1 MKKISILIITLFSF
15 LQTFASHIAG
25 GELFYEY
32 LGPGNGANTNK
43 YKVTMRLFRD
53 CHSVGQTLATERVV
67 IGIYRSNELSLFT
80 KLDLALQS
88 PAPVIELNTKAIPC
102 LLNAPEVCFQ
112 IGIFTG
118 TIDLPSTPGGF
129 TLSWIRCCRIE
140 DIGNVVGA
148 GIGGTFVTKIPGT
161 ALLSS
166 GNNSSP
172 QFAIKDTAL
181 VCQNKSFVLD
191 FGASDPDSDLL
202 TYSFCDAYSGG
213 SSNNPNPGTSPGGV
227 PSSLSLSP
235 LPYGSTFNG
244 QNPLGAGV
252 KINSQT
258 GKITGIA
265 PSAGRYVINVCVTEW
280 RNGVAIN
287 EHRKDFILQ
296 VGNCDYTAAEPIPFS
311 GAYCKDFKVT
321 FSNNSLSAGIRGYSW
336 DFGVPGSTTD
346 TSSLAQPVFTFPDT
360 GLYKVRLIVRAEA
373 GCVDTGMT
381 TLGVYPGF
389 KPDFDITGSCFEAP
403 FEFKD
408 KSTANYGVI
417 NSWSW
422 NFGNLLT
429 LADSSALKNPT
440 YKYADTGR
448 RNVSLIV
455 TSSKGCTESITKT
468 VTVLNKPYLALSFKD
483 TLICSIDTLQLKA
496 EGTGAFAWKPAN
508 NILNANTANPLVY
521 PKNPTTYT
529 VTLTENGCVA
539 TDTVRVNVLNFLSVK
554 AGNDTS
560 ICSNDTVRLNSVS
573 EALQYQWSPTSGIS
587 GIATSR
593 NVVAKPA
600 ATTTYV
606 ITANLGNCQA
616 KDSVKITV
624 VPYPAANAGADATIC
639 FGKDAPLAANITGS
653 SFNWS
658 PSNSL
663 TNATTLTPI
672 AKPTQTT
679 TYLLTVTDTAGCG
692 RPVYDTVT
700 IKVVPK
706 VNAFAGND
714 TIILAN
720 QPLQL
725 NASGGTVYS
734 WSPSI
739 GMNNP
744 SIANPVV
751 FLSASYDSITYKV
764 RVGVPEGCIEED
776 ELKVK
781 LFKTGPDIFVPTAFT
796 PNHDGR
802 NDFLKPIAVG
812 MKATGSFKVYNRWG
826 QLVYSSAVVGPGWDG
841 TLGGKEQAP
850 GTYVFT
856 AEGTDYLGKSVIKKG
871 TVVLIR

>member
-1 MKKISILIITLFSF
+1 
-15 LQTFASHIAG
+15 
-25 GELFYEY
+25 
-32 LGPGNGANTNK
+32 
-43 YKVTMRLFRD
+43 
-53 CHSVGQTLATERVV
+53 
-67 IGIYRSNELSLFT
+67 
-80 KLDLALQS
+80 
-88 PAPVIELNTKAIPC
+88 
-102 LLNAPEVCFQ
+102 
-112 IGIFTG
+112 
-118 TIDLPSTPGGF
+118 
-129 TLSWIRCCRIE
+129 
-140 DIGNVVGA
+140 
-148 GIGGTFVTKIPGT
+148 
-161 ALLSS
+161 
-166 GNNSSP
+166 
-172 QFAIKDTAL
+172 
-181 VCQNKSFVLD
+181 
-191 FGASDPDSDLL
+191 
-202 TYSFCDAYSGG
+202 
-213 SSNNPNPGTSPGGV
+213 
-227 PSSLSLSP
+227 
-235 LPYGSTFNG
+235 
-244 QNPLGAGV
+244 
-252 KINSQT
+252 
-258 GKITGIA
+258 
-265 PSAGRYVINVCVTEW
+265 
-280 RNGVAIN
+280 
-287 EHRKDFILQ
+287 
-296 VGNCDYTAAEPIPFS
+296 
-311 GAYCKDFKVT
+311 
-321 FSNNSLSAGIRGYSW
+321 
-336 DFGVPGSTTD
+336 
-346 TSSLAQPVFTFPDT
+346 
-360 GLYKVRLIVRAEA
+360 
-373 GCVDTGMT
+373 
-381 TLGVYPGF
+381 
-389 KPDFDITGSCFEAP
+389 
-403 FEFKD
+403 
-408 KSTANYGVI
+408 
-417 NSWSW
+417 
-422 NFGNLLT
+422 
-429 LADSSALKNPT
+429 
-440 YKYADTGR
+440 
-448 RNVSLIV
+448 
-455 TSSKGCTESITKT
+455 
-468 VTVLNKPYLALSFKD
+468 
-483 TLICSIDTLQLKA
+483 
-496 EGTGAFAWKPAN
+496 
-508 NILNANTANPLVY
+508 
-521 PKNPTTYT
+521 
-529 VTLTENGCVA
+529 
-539 TDTVRVNVLNFLSVK
+539 VLNFLSVK